1 MANTGVDLIAAI
13 VGNATLKGIDNCP
26 GVPVQMGHAIY
37 ASAQNDKGN
46 AQITH
51 NSADGDITRLIA
63 FSGSPSDTA
72 VWHFS
77 SDSPVHH
84 FVVMPW
90 YKHTA
95 PVGFVY
101 TVFMAYERQYSLK
114 QYVEGTGGIAPTGAL
129 GYKTVWTLAE
139 LKTMLRDLV
148 TSNTAWQDY
157 FGRVGP
163 ARTMTL
169 NCYKYNTLRVST
181 AITNVGRY
189 IRIK

>member
-13 VGNATLKGIDNCP
+13 TGNATLRGLDNCP
-26 GVPVQMGHAIY
+26 GVPVQMGY
-37 ASAQNDKGN
+37 AVYGGVQSDKGTD
-46 AQITH
+46 QITH
-51 NSADGDITRLIA
+51 TSTEQDIVKAIA

-95 PVGFVY
+95 PVGNVY
-101 TVFMAYERQYSLK
+101 TVFMAYENRYNFR
-114 QYVEGTGGIAPTGAL
+114 QYVEGSGGIAPTGAL
-129 GYKTVWTLAE
+129 GFKTAWTLNE
-139 LKTMLRDLV
+139 LKTMLYDLV

-157 FGRVGP
+157 FGQVGP

-169 NCYKYNTLRVST
+169 NYYKYNTLRLST
-181 AITNVGRY
+181 ALTNVVRY
-189 IRIK
+189 NRVR